1 MSRALLVLRP
11 EPGASATAARAAA
24 MGLEVR
30 VLPLFAVAAVAWDP
44 PDPAGYNAVLLT
56 SANAVRHGGSG
67 LAHYHHLPAHAVGA
81 TTAAAARAAGFV
93 DVRGGDRDAA
103 ALLAQAAAA
112 GHRRLFHPAGAAV
125 RAAGHAGVSIE
136 RRTVYDAVE
145 APVSADMVRAAAT
158 GAVALLHSPRAAARF
173 ADLIGAE
180 RSALAIAAISP
191 AALAAAGPG
200 WALAE
205 AADAPDDE
213 RLLAL
218 AARLCD

>member
-1 MSRALLVLRP
+1 M
-11 EPGASATAARAAA
+11 
-24 MGLEVR
+24 
-30 VLPLFAVAAVAWDP
+30 LPLFAVAAVAWDP
-44 PDPAGYNAVLLT
+44 PDPMGYDAVLLT
-56 SANAVRHGGSG
+56 SANAVRHGGAG
-67 LAHYHHLPAHAVGA
+67 LARFHGLPVHAVGA
-81 TTAAAARAAGFV
+81 ATAEAARAAGFT

-125 RAAGHAGVSIE
+125 RAAEHAGVSID
-136 RRTVYDAVE
+136 RRTVYDAIEV
-145 APVSADMVRAAAT
+145 PVKADAVRAAAAGT
-158 GAVALLHSPRAAARF
+158 VALLHSPRAAARF
-173 ADLIGAE
+173 AALIGAE
-180 RSALAIAAISP
+180 RTRHAIAAISP

-200 WALAE
+200 WARAT